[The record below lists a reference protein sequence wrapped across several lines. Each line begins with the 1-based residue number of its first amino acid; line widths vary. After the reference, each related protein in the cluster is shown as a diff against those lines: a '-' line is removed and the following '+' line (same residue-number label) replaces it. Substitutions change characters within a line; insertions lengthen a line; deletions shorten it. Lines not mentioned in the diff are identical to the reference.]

1 MNEIRRIMK
10 TYLSD
15 DAIALLALEAKQ
27 DDRQW
32 MMKNGYITE
41 VKLNNKGFPSGG
53 DITPKGER
61 FIKDSNREIE
71 RLFEKTKDISVEKYN
86 TVKRNLLGY
95 SKNHYNDEEFSK
107 LSEDE
112 QFAYRKLCFDR

>member
-32 MMKNGYITE
+32 MMKHGYITE
-41 VKLNNKGFPSGG
+41 VKLNNKGFSSGG